1 MAGRGLL
8 RERDTHAVE
17 EMDRPG
23 CDPARLNRTYAQFS
37 VVNRAVAGW
46 RGIYR
51 ARIRPVLSA
60 TTVTTL
66 LDIGCGGGDVPV
78 LLAAWAARDR
88 RKLEITAIDPDRR
101 AFDFALRR
109 GRVDGVTFRQASTAE
124 LVDEGKLYDVVVS
137 NHVLHHLGTAELPQ
151 FLTESA
157 LLSRGTVIH
166 NDIRRS
172 PAAYALFYAVSWPF
186 PGSYIREDGLTSIRR
201 SYTAAEL
208 QAAAPPGWS
217 VLSRP
222 PFRNLLT
229 CNSPAPNGNARG
241 D

>member
-8 RERDTHAVE
+8 RRRDAHAVE

-23 CDPARLNRTYAQFS
+23 CDPARLDRTYAQFS
-37 VVNRAVAGW
+37 VVNRALAGW

-51 ARIRPVLSA
+51 TRLRPVLSA

-88 RKLEITAIDPDRR
+88 LKLEITAIDPDRR
-101 AFDFALRR
+101 AFDFARR
-109 GRVDGVTFRQASTAE
+109 RRHVDGVTFRQASTAE
-124 LVDEGKLYDVVVS
+124 LVAEGQRYDVVVS

-157 LLSRGTVIH
+157 LLSGGTVIH

-186 PGSYIREDGLTSIRR
+186 PGSFIREDGLTSIRR

-208 QAAAPPGWS
+208 RAAAPPGWS
-217 VLSRP
+217 VLTRP

-229 CNSPAPNGNARG
+229 LNRNARG

>member
-1 MAGRGLL
+1 MAARLMAGSGWL
-8 RERDTHAVE
+8 RERDVHALE

-23 CDPARLNRTYAQFS
+23 CDPARLDRTYAQFS
-37 VVNRAVAGW
+37 VVNRAIAGW

-51 ARIRPVLSA
+51 THLRPVLSA
-60 TTVTTL
+60 TEVTTL

-78 LLAAWAARDR
+78 MLAAWAARDR
-88 RKLEITAIDPDRR
+88 RRVEITAIDPDRR
-101 AFDFALRR
+101 AFEFAVRR
-109 GRVDGVTFRQASTAE
+109 RRVDGVTFRQASTAG
-124 LVDEGKLYDVVVS
+124 LVAEGQRYDVVLS
-137 NHVLHHLGTAELPQ
+137 NHVLHHLDTVELPQ
-151 FLTESA
+151 FLAESA
-157 LLSRGTVIH
+157 LLSRGHVLH

-186 PGSYIREDGLTSIRR
+186 PGSFIRDDGLTSIRR

-208 QAAAPPGWS
+208 QAAAPPGWA
-217 VLSRP
+217 VAPRF

-229 CNSPAPNGNARG
+229 LDRTNRG

>member
-1 MAGRGLL
+1 MASPRPL
-8 RERDTHAVE
+8 RERDAHAVE

-51 ARIRPVLSA
+51 THIRPVLSA

-66 LDIGCGGGDVPV
+66 LDVGCGGGDVPV

-101 AFDFALRR
+101 AFDFALHR

-124 LVDEGKLYDVVVS
+124 LVDEGQRYDIVVS

-186 PGSYIREDGLTSIRR
+186 PGSFIREDGLTSIRR
-201 SYTAAEL
+201 SYTGAEL

-217 VLSRP
+217 VLPRP
-222 PFRNLLT
+222 PFRDLLT
-229 CNSPAPNGNARG
+229 FNRNARG